1 MKRPSLPPMRPSQS
15 RVDLLRSHYNH
26 MAIELRGLEF
36 ELRWGME
43 GSDRIP
49 AAWSDIAIEPFC
61 PIKEKLTLRIDEDV
75 LQFFRATGQG
85 YLTRMNKV
93 LRTYMLA
100 RLAGVV
106 KGAER
111 DKPAPTMMEEY
122 LAEAAIYKE
131 LFMRLEAGVGDP
143 AALRLEMNR
152 MGPKLAWMEQ
162 ELSKAFEGVEAAEA
176 KL

>member
-1 MKRPSLPPMRPSQS
+1 MRPTQS
-15 RVDLLRSHYNH
+15 RVELLRSHYNH

-36 ELRWGME
+36 DLRWGME

-49 AAWSDIAIEPFC
+49 AAWSEIAIEPFC
-61 PIKEKLTLRIDEDV
+61 PTKEKLSLRIDEDV
-75 LQFFRATGQG
+75 LRFFRATGQG

-111 DKPAPTMMEEY
+111 EKPAPTMMEDY
-122 LAEAAIYKE
+122 LAEAAIYKD
-131 LFMRLEAGVGDP
+131 LFMRLEAGAGDP
-143 AALRLEMNR
+143 AVLRLEMNR
-152 MGPKLAWMEQ
+152 MEPRLTWME
-162 ELSKAFEGVEAAEA
+162 GVLKEMLER
-176 KL
+176 LDLGD

>member
-1 MKRPSLPPMRPSQS
+1 MKRPSLPPMRPTQS
-15 RVDLLRSHYNH
+15 RVELLRSHYNH

-36 ELRWGME
+36 DLRWGME

-49 AAWSDIAIEPFC
+49 AAWSEIAIEPFC
-61 PIKEKLTLRIDEDV
+61 PTKEKLSLRIDEDV
-75 LQFFRATGQG
+75 LRFFRAAGQG

-111 DKPAPTMMEEY
+111 EKPAPTMMEDY
-122 LAEAAIYKE
+122 LAEAAIYKD
-131 LFMRLEAGVGDP
+131 LFMRLEAGAGDP
-143 AALRLEMNR
+143 AVLRLEMNR
-152 MGPKLAWMEQ
+152 MEPRLTWME
-162 ELSKAFEGVEAAEA
+162 GVLKEMLER
-176 KL
+176 LDLGD

>member
-1 MKRPSLPPMRPSQS
+1 MKRPSLPPMRPTQS
-15 RVDLLRSHYNH
+15 RVELLRSHYNH

-36 ELRWGME
+36 DLRWGME

-49 AAWSDIAIEPFC
+49 AAWSEIAIEPFC
-61 PIKEKLTLRIDEDV
+61 PTKEKLSLRIDEDV
-75 LQFFRATGQG
+75 LRFFRATGQG

-111 DKPAPTMMEEY
+111 EKPAPTMMEDY
-122 LAEAAIYKE
+122 LAEAAIYKD
-131 LFMRLEAGVGDP
+131 LFMRLEAGAGDP
-143 AALRLEMNR
+143 AVLRLEMNR
-152 MGPKLAWMEQ
+152 MEPRLTWME
-162 ELSKAFEGVEAAEA
+162 GVLKEMLER
-176 KL
+176 LDLGD